1 MAWHAVCSDGE
12 ESARGAAAYLGKGR
26 AMSRRRT
33 RTQRPALLTQ
43 LLVMTALAAGFSRLA
58 VAVAGDDPPI
68 QVARASD
75 PRGSIS
81 PQADSEPKGVAA
93 ILLTAGDQPWT
104 QPGARTELNMGLAT
118 IRLDASKDFSSLE
131 VDDRMAQTRLTQ
143 RAITVSVQRLR
154 SSQIVKVEMPNRAF
168 SVLQQ
173 GSYRVEASSDGSST
187 LVAVRAGEGEM
198 PGSTETYMVHFGRS
212 TRFTSSDVLGV
223 TVLHAGRIDEL
234 DQWGQ
239 YRGQYRDRGSDEP
252 PSARYVS
259 YDATG
264 YEDLDDNGIWRMVP
278 SYGDVWIPYGY
289 GVNGDWR

>member
-1 MAWHAVCSDGE
+1 
-12 ESARGAAAYLGKGR
+12 
-26 AMSRRRT
+26 MSRRRT

-43 LLVMTALAAGFSRLA
+43 LLVMTALAAGLSRLA

-68 QVARASD
+68 QVAVARESD
-75 PRGSIS
+75 LQGPVF
-81 PQADSEPKGVAA
+81 PQADGEPKGVAA
-93 ILLTAGDQPWT
+93 ILLTAGDQLWT

-212 TRFTSSDVLGV
+212 TRFTGSDVLGV

-239 YRGQYRDRGSDEP
+239 YRGQYRDRGSDESP
-252 PSARYVS
+252 FARYVS
-259 YDATG
+259 YDAIG